1 MYFEWPEE
9 DKKVGQLT
17 GVSLWVGGCF
27 QGDGFYN
34 RVPHSDTP
42 PPPEGAK
49 MIFRSIGRLEYDSLL

>member
-17 GVSLWVGGCF
+17 GVSPWVGGCF

-42 PPPEGAK
+42 PPGGCKDDLQEHRKA
-49 MIFRSIGRLEYDSLL
+49 

>member
-17 GVSLWVGGCF
+17 GVSPWVGGCF

-42 PPPEGAK
+42 PPPPGGCKDDLQEHRKA
-49 MIFRSIGRLEYDSLL
+49 